1 MPAGFKVV
9 NPEDNVE
16 DGIIIEDVA
25 HRATTGSQF
34 VWIPVEENIKKADG
48 TTFNVTLG
56 RYVYKEDGTIDT
68 GLSTLEPNEH
78 LKTDLSSTNYFIEEL
93 KDSETENIHAK
104 DIEDF
109 ILKANTTG
117 GYYIGRYEARTL
129 EQRWNK
135 DENLTPMILKGDG
148 YIYNYITIIQASELS
163 RNMYKNNNFES
174 DLMNSYAWDTA
185 IDFLQK
191 NDNRLGKNK
200 VYSRQA
206 SINTETIAEKGTNN
220 LENKDQICNIFDMS
234 SNCREWTT
242 EIYTVGSYA
251 ARGGCY
257 EQNSHYTSSR
267 ISIGS
272 SFNSIENLSF
282 RPILYL

>member
-1 MPAGFKVV
+1 
-9 NPEDNVE
+9 
-16 DGIIIEDVA
+16 
-25 HRATTGSQF
+25 
-34 VWIPVEENIKKADG
+34 
-48 TTFNVTLG
+48 
-56 RYVYKEDGTIDT
+56 
-68 GLSTLEPNEH
+68 
-78 LKTDLSSTNYFIEEL
+78 
-93 KDSETENIHAK
+93 
-104 DIEDF
+104 
-109 ILKANTTG
+109 
-117 GYYIGRYEARTL
+117 
-129 EQRWNK
+129 
-135 DENLTPMILKGDG
+135 MILKGDG

-242 EIYTVGSYA
+242 EIYTVGPYA